1 MTAVEFQTK
10 LINMTDCLTKMAYRL
25 TSDKDD
31 ANDLVQETLYKSLK
45 NSDKFVDESN
55 FRAWTSTILK
65 NTFINTYR
73 KNVLQSMYIDQIK
86 EYLLLNP
93 AEHTGYENPDSE
105 YSVLEIN
112 QHIEQLEDKFRI
124 PFKMHLNG
132 YKYQEISDALS
143 VNIGTVKSR
152 IFLARR
158 QLRERLVR

>member
-1 MTAVEFQTK
+1 
-10 LINMTDCLTKMAYRL
+10 MTDCLTKMAYRL